1 MNKQNETGQAIVDQ
15 HVLDLL
21 NRGIDGE
28 LSVTEQDELDRLIS
42 TSPAVRNLDIEL
54 RVVTRM
60 LDELPQV
67 EPPQYLQETIER
79 QVRLPAQS
87 TTGLGKPGLLR
98 SWLNTNWL
106 RTGFALAA
114 GVVLTVSVYEMGSE
128 PITAT
133 DSATLTGTIAK
144 MDVTGQQG
152 VLLDR
157 VSLAT
162 DGLNGL
168 VELRHEGD
176 LLTLDVQLTS
186 DGPSELVVNFAGR
199 GLEFDGV
206 TRLQDP
212 GETVSVADGVIHF
225 ASPGEQHFT
234 VNLRRVSKTQPDVP
248 LLLEFFSNSE
258 LVQQSEL
265 NISKF

>member
-1 MNKQNETGQAIVDQ
+1 MNVKNETGQAIVDQ

-21 NRGIDGE
+21 NRSIDGE
-28 LSVTEQDELDRLIS
+28 LSTTEQDELDRHIA
-42 TSPAVRNLDIEL
+42 TSPAVRNLDMEL

-67 EPPQYLQETIER
+67 DPPQYLQETIER

-87 TTGLGKPGLLR
+87 TTGLGKPGVLG
-98 SWLNTNWL
+98 SWLNKNWL

-114 GVVLTVSVYEMGSE
+114 GVLLTVSVYEMGSE

-133 DSATLTGTIAK
+133 DNASLTGTIAK
-144 MDVTGQQG
+144 RDVSGQQG

-162 DGLNGL
+162 DRLNGL
-168 VELRHEGD
+168 VELRHKGE

-212 GETVSVADGVIHF
+212 VETVSVVDGVIHF
-225 ASPGEQHFT
+225 SSPGEQRYT
-234 VNLRRVSKTQPDVP
+234 VNLRRISMARQNAP
-248 LLLEFFSNSE
+248 LVLEFFSNSE
-258 LVQQSEL
+258 LVQQAEL

>member
-1 MNKQNETGQAIVDQ
+1 MNEQNEAGQALVDQ
-15 HVLDLL
+15 NVLDLL

-28 LSVTEQDELDRLIS
+28 LSTTEQDELDHLIA
-42 TSPAVRNLDIEL
+42 TSPAVRNLDTEL

-60 LDELPQV
+60 LDELPPV

-87 TTGLGKPGLLR
+87 NSGSGKPGRLG

-128 PITAT
+128 P
-133 DSATLTGTIAK
+133 LTPADNASLSGTIAK
-144 MDVTGQQG
+144 RELAVQQG

-157 VSLAT
+157 VRLDT
-162 DGLNGL
+162 DRLNGL
-168 VELRHEGD
+168 VELRHEGE

-186 DGPSELVVNFAGR
+186 DGPSELIVNFAGR

-212 GETVSVADGVIHF
+212 GETVSVADGAIHF
-225 ASPGEQHFT
+225 ASPGEQRFT
-234 VNLRRVSKTQPDVP
+234 VNLRRISKTQQDAP
-248 LLLEFFSNSE
+248 LVLEFFSNSE
-258 LVQQSEL
+258 LVQQAEL